1 MSDSKTGAGTAGE
14 AVKEVFNN
22 ALEQAKNRL
31 NSHYFSYILTSL
43 IAFNW
48 QHILVLLMSKT
59 DIEVILKMWRDT
71 EGFAL
76 YYFVLPVVTGYCAS
90 FLFPLFAIP
99 VALFTSLVG
108 EFIKASD
115 DWAVKFIKRM
125 KASWKSKLDLRI
137 AERDEN
143 SERRIKIEH
152 ELKFNSE
159 KVDWLRT
166 ERRELEDY
174 FAKLTEIYIDH
185 PNLKTAEELE
195 QFVIKVA
202 DAGLL
207 SVYPARSSVWEFL
220 HSIRSRRENQTP
232 PTWNE

>member
-14 AVKEVFNN
+14 AVKEVVNN

-31 NSHYFSYILTSL
+31 NSHYFSFILTSL

-48 QHILVLLMSKT
+48 QHILVLIMSKK
-59 DIEVILKMWRDT
+59 DIEVILKMWGDT

-76 YYFVLPVVTGYCAS
+76 NYLIIPVVTGYIAS

-99 VALFTSLVG
+99 VALFTSIVG

-115 DWAVKFIKRM
+115 DWAVKFIGRL
-125 KASWKSKLDLRI
+125 KASWRSQLDLRI

-143 SERRIKIEH
+143 SKRRKQIEY
-152 ELKFNSE
+152 ELEYNSN
-159 KVDWLRT
+159 KVNRLTEQRT
-166 ERRELEDY
+166 ELEDY
-174 FAKLTEIYIDH
+174 FAKLTRIYIDH
-185 PNLKTAEELE
+185 PHLKTAEELE

-207 SVYPARSSVWEFL
+207 SVYPASSSVWAFL
-220 HSIRSRRENQTP
+220 HSIRSRGENQTP
-232 PTWNE
+232 STYNE

>member
-1 MSDSKTGAGTAGE
+1 MSDSNAGAGTAGE

-31 NSHYFSYILTSL
+31 NSHYFSFILTSL

-71 EGFAL
+71 DGFAL
-76 YYFVLPVVTGYCAS
+76 NYLIIPVVTGYFAS

-99 VALFTSLVG
+99 VALFTSIVG

-115 DWAVKFIKRM
+115 EWAVKFIGRR
-125 KASWKSKLDLRI
+125 KAYWQSKLDLRI

-143 SERRIKIEH
+143 STRRQKIAY
-152 ELKFNSE
+152 ELKHNSE
-159 KVDWLRT
+159 KIEWLSKQRN
-166 ERRELEDY
+166 ELEDY

-185 PNLKTAEELE
+185 PHLKTAEELE
-195 QFVIKVA
+195 QFVNKVG

-207 SVYPARSSVWEFL
+207 SIYPARSSVWAFL
-220 HSIRSRRENQTP
+220 NSIRSRRDNQTP